1 MKNRKEGKKSKTK
14 WKLFWTR
21 VKEFRHYF
29 QSVHLNRGMTLTA
42 FTFHLYI
49 VWSRGIF
56 LSSNS
61 PARLSSLSSSFY
73 EVVCKGELRKGRCYE
88 FQNVKLRIFWLI
100 GYLIILG
107 ILSSAVYATPLPFNH
122 FVAATLDP
130 RNWGKCIETQS
141 KCFLY
146 SVRKQG
152 GNNYYTWYCILDFF
166 WMIYFP
172 PFHAQLILL
181 TISPTSP
188 LYLLTPFVLL

>member
-1 MKNRKEGKKSKTK
+1 MWQLTTWLSDISLLRKMKNRKEGKKSKTK

-107 ILSSAVYATPLPFNH
+107 ILSSAVYMQPLCPS
-122 FVAATLDP
+122 
-130 RNWGKCIETQS
+130 I
-141 KCFLY
+141 
-146 SVRKQG
+146 
-152 GNNYYTWYCILDFF
+152 IL
-166 WMIYFP
+166 W
-172 PFHAQLILL
+172 QQR
-181 TISPTSP
+181 
-188 LYLLTPFVLL
+188 